1 MSAEKIEAYYAKEQP
16 FQNGILR
23 LREII
28 LKTELEE
35 QLKWGAPVYTVNNK
49 NVLGIMAFKN
59 HFGIWFF
66 NGVFLSD
73 PLGVLQN
80 AQEGKT
86 KAMRHWKFTSI
97 EDIDQNAV
105 LSYVEEAISN
115 QKKGLEVKSER
126 KKKVA
131 IPELLLSKLE
141 DSPAIKEAFENL
153 TPGRQREY
161 CEYIAEAKQEKTKIS
176 RIEKIFP
183 MIKEGKGLNDR
194 YR

>member
-28 LKTELEE
+28 LKTDLEE

-73 PLGVLQN
+73 PLGVLHN

-97 EDIDQNAV
+97 EDIDQNAI

-131 IPELLLSKLE
+131 IPELLLNKLE
-141 DSPAIKEAFENL
+141 GSPDVKESFENL

>member
-28 LKTELEE
+28 LKTELQE

-73 PLGVLQN
+73 PLGVLLN

-131 IPELLLSKLE
+131 IPELLLNKLE
-141 DSPAIKEAFENL
+141 DSPAVKEAFENL